1 MENTKSGLAQESQQ
15 NTTAQTQRSLPPI
28 RVHTAALTCVRRD
41 GKCQSF
47 SKFWILNILH
57 LSTEFE
63 VWYVSHILPQQN
75 CAQFDQDDVIQIK
88 TLKWFR
94 SG

>member
-1 MENTKSGLAQESQQ
+1 VKSVAL
-15 NTTAQTQRSLPPI
+15 RSSNSV
-28 RVHTAALTCVRRD
+28 RVRTAALTSVQRRH

-47 SKFWILNILH
+47 SKFWIFNILH
-57 LSTEFE
+57 LSTKFE
-63 VWYVSHILPQQN
+63 VWYVSHIFTQQN
-75 CAQFDQDDVIQIK
+75 SAQFDQDDVIQIK

>member
-1 MENTKSGLAQESQQ
+1 ME
-15 NTTAQTQRSLPPI
+15 
-28 RVHTAALTCVRRD
+28 
-41 GKCQSF
+41 KCQSF
-47 SKFWILNILH
+47 LKFWIFNILH

-63 VWYVSHILPQQN
+63 VWYVSHIFPQQN
-75 CAQFDQDDVIQIK
+75 SAQFDQDDVIQIK